1 MLVLRWIDKNGR
13 VIWMENRSVPVRDL
27 AGNTIAVEGSAR
39 DITRLTQGEEALP
52 KAYDELEI
60 RVAERTAELR
70 RVKEQLLLEM
80 ARRQQAQE
88 ALRQRKTQL
97 QTLYQVAGALSRG
110 APIEEIYEA
119 ALSGLQD
126 SLGVSGAGILLVE
139 DDGVGRFQQWRGL
152 SDRCRKAVEDYF
164 LARVGARNPQS
175 LLISDVGAQISLE
188 PLRAVLLQ
196 EGIRA
201 VGFFPLVFQGRLL
214 GNFALFYSTVCEFC
228 QEEVQL
234 AETVASQMAFAVERA
249 GAALVAARAERER
262 RSEAQGFRRIF
273 ERSPIGMALADADFR
288 LLKVNR
294 AFCEM
299 LGYTESELA
308 ALSVA
313 DITHPE
319 DMSAEMPFLE
329 QVLQGET
336 DSFQL
341 EKRYITKNREI
352 LWVNLSLMAIRNRAG
367 EILYIL
373 GVVEDITHRVEAQL
387 ALRSSEER
395 FRQLAENIHQVFW
408 IRSADSKQLLYVSP
422 AYKEIWGRSF
432 ESLYE
437 EPLSWLEAVY
447 PEDREAVRNAVE
459 QLPQGEPVQKEYR
472 IVLPDGSVR
481 WIGSRAFPVRN
492 ESGEIYR
499 IAGIAEDITER
510 KHSDAE
516 LRKALETEK
525 ELNELK
531 SRFVSMVSHEFR
543 NPLCSIIM
551 SVELLENFG
560 SLATEEKKRDYLHR
574 IKVAAR
580 QMTDLL
586 ENVLVIGRAE
596 AGKLEF
602 NPAPVDV
609 EAFCRDLLEQ
619 MQLSA
624 GCGHSISFVSQSF
637 AAGVLEDRE
646 ALKRTSSSSR
656 ARGGHKAGSY
666 PCHRGQKLPCLDEK
680 LLRHIL
686 GNLLS
691 NAVKYSPEGG
701 TVRLSLSCEGGEAVF
716 EIADQGIGIPS
727 DDLPHLFESFHR
739 AANVGKIPGTGLGL
753 AIVKR
758 AVDLHG
764 GEISVRSE
772 LGAGTT
778 FSVRLPVGCRTV
790 E

>member
-1 MLVLRWIDKNGR
+1 M
-13 VIWMENRSVPVRDL
+13 
-27 AGNTIAVEGSAR
+27 
-39 DITRLTQGEEALP
+39 Q
-52 KAYDELEI
+52 
-60 RVAERTAELR
+60 
-70 RVKEQLLLEM
+70 
-80 ARRQQAQE
+80 
-88 ALRQRKTQL
+88 
-97 QTLYQVAGALSRG
+97 
-110 APIEEIYEA
+110 
-119 ALSGLQD
+119 
-126 SLGVSGAGILLVE
+126 
-139 DDGVGRFQQWRGL
+139 
-152 SDRCRKAVEDYF
+152 
-164 LARVGARNPQS
+164 
-175 LLISDVGAQISLE
+175 

-196 EGIRA
+196 EGIRS
-201 VGFFPLVFQGRLL
+201 VGFFPLMFQGRLL
-214 GNFALFYSTVCEFC
+214 GNLAIFNTTVGEFC

-234 AETVASQMAFAVERA
+234 AETVACHIAFAVERA
-249 GAALVAARAERER
+249 GAAVVPALLERER
-262 RSEAQGFRRIF
+262 SSEAEGFRRIF
-273 ERSPIGMALADADFR
+273 EVATIGMALAGADCRFFQ
-288 LLKVNR
+288 VNR

-308 ALSVA
+308 ALSIA

-329 QVLQGET
+329 QVLRGET

-373 GVVEDITHRVEAQL
+373 GVVEDITHRVEAQS
-387 ALRSSEER
+387 ALRGSEELR
-395 FRQLAENIHQVFW
+395 RQLAENIRQVFW
-408 IRSADSKQLLYVSP
+408 MRSADSKQLLYVSP
-422 AYKEIWGRSF
+422 AYEEIWGRSCQ
-432 ESLYE
+432 SLYDQ
-437 EPLSWLEAVY
+437 PLSWLEAVC

-492 ESGEIYR
+492 ESGEVYR

-510 KHSDAE
+510 KHSEVE
-516 LRKALETEK
+516 LRKAWETEK

-543 NPLCSIIM
+543 NPICSIVM
-551 SVELLENFG
+551 SVELLEKFG
-560 SLATEEKKRDYLHR
+560 ALATEEKKRDYLHR
-574 IKVAAR
+574 IKAAAR

-602 NPAPVDV
+602 APAPVDV
-609 EAFCRDLLEQ
+609 EAFCRDLVEQ

-624 GCGHSISFVSQSF
+624 GSRHTVSFSSQSF
-637 AAGVLEDRE
+637 AAGVVEGRGFSDAIRRSTREGDAIRRSTREKDAIRRSTRE
-646 ALKRTSSSSR
+646 A
-656 ARGGHKAGSY
+656 
-666 PCHRGQKLPCLDEK
+666 KLPCLDEK

-701 TVRLSLSCEGGEAVF
+701 TVRLSLSCEGGEVVF

-758 AVDLHG
+758 AVELHG

-772 LGAGTT
+772 VGAGTT

>member
-1 MLVLRWIDKNGR
+1 
-13 VIWMENRSVPVRDL
+13 MENRSVPVRDL
-27 AGNTIAVEGSAR
+27 AGNTISVEGMAR

-70 RVKEQLLLEM
+70 RVKEQLLLEI

-88 ALRQRKTQL
+88 ALRRRKTQL
-97 QTLYQVAGALSRG
+97 QTVYQVAGALSRG

-119 ALSGLQD
+119 ALSGLQH

-139 DDGVGRFQQWRGL
+139 DDGVQRFQEWRGL
-152 SDRCRKAVEDYF
+152 SDQCRKAVEDYF
-164 LARVGARNPQS
+164 LAGVGERNPQP
-175 LLISDVGAQISLE
+175 LLISDLRGQICLE

-201 VGFFPLVFQGRLL
+201 VGFIPLVWQGRLL
-214 GNFALFYSTVCEFC
+214 GNLALLHSTVCEFC

-234 AETVASQMAFAVERA
+234 AESIASQMAFAVERA
-249 GAALVAARAERER
+249 GAAVVAALSERER
-262 RSEAQGFRRIF
+262 SSEGEAFRRIF
-273 ERSPIGMALADADFR
+273 ERAPIGMALAGADFR

-308 ALSVA
+308 ALTVV

-319 DMSAEMPFLE
+319 DMSAEMPSLE
-329 QVLQGET
+329 RVLRGET

-352 LWVNLSLMAIRNRAG
+352 LWVNLSLMAIRNPAG

-373 GVVEDITHRVEAQL
+373 GVVEEITHRVEAQS

-395 FRQLAENIHQVFW
+395 FRQLAENIRQVFW
-408 IRSADSKQLLYVSP
+408 MRSADSRQMLYVSP
-422 AYKEIWGRSF
+422 AYEEIWGRSC

-447 PEDREAVRNAVE
+447 PEDREAVRDAVE

-492 ESGEIYR
+492 ESGEVYR

-510 KHSDAE
+510 KHSEVE
-516 LRKALETEK
+516 LRKAWETEK

-543 NPLCSIIM
+543 NPICSIIM
-551 SVELLENFG
+551 SVELLEKFG
-560 SLATEEKKRDYLHR
+560 ALATEEKKRDYLHR
-574 IKVAAR
+574 IKGAAI

-602 NPAPVDV
+602 DPAPVDV

-624 GCGHSISFVSQSF
+624 GCGHSISFVSESF
-637 AAGVLEDRE
+637 PAAVLEARG
-646 ALKRTSSSSR
+646 AQKRNSSR
-656 ARGGHKAGSY
+656 SRAPGGHKAGSH
-666 PCHRGQKLPCLDEK
+666 PCDRSQKLPCLDEK

-691 NAVKYSPEGG
+691 NAIKYSPEGG
-701 TVRLSLSCEGGEAVF
+701 TVRLTLSCEGGEVVF
-716 EIADQGIGIPS
+716 EIADEGIGIPS
-727 DDLPHLFESFHR
+727 DDLSHLFESFHR

-758 AVDLHG
+758 AVELHG
-764 GEISVRSE
+764 GQISVRSE
-772 LGAGTT
+772 VGAGTT
-778 FSVRLPVGCRTV
+778 FSVRLPVVCRTV

>member
-1 MLVLRWIDKNGR
+1 VLVLRWIDKNGR

-27 AGNTIAVEGSAR
+27 AGNTIAVEGIAR
-39 DITRLTQGEEALP
+39 DITLAKQGEEALQR
-52 KAYDELEI
+52 AYEELEL
-60 RVAERTAELR
+60 RVAERTAEIR
-70 RVKEQLLLEM
+70 RVSEQLSIEI

-88 ALRQRKTQL
+88 ALRRRKSQL
-97 QTLYQVAGALSRG
+97 QTVYQVAGALSRG

-119 ALSGLQD
+119 ALSGLQH

-139 DDGVGRFQQWRGL
+139 DDGVQRFQEWRGL
-152 SDRCRKAVEDYF
+152 SDQCRKAVEDYF
-164 LARVGARNPQS
+164 LARVGDRNPQP

-214 GNFALFYSTVCEFC
+214 GNLALFYSTVCEFC

-249 GAALVAARAERER
+249 GAAVVAALSERER
-262 RSEAQGFRRIF
+262 SSEGEGFRRIF
-273 ERSPIGMALADADFR
+273 ERAPIGMALAGADFR

-299 LGYTESELA
+299 LGYTESELG
-308 ALSVA
+308 ALTVA

-319 DMSAEMPFLE
+319 DMEKEMPSLE
-329 QVLQGET
+329 LVLRGEI

-341 EKRYITKNREI
+341 EKRYITKNQEI

-373 GVVEDITHRVEAQL
+373 GVVEDITHRVEAQS
-387 ALRSSEER
+387 ALRGSEER
-395 FRQLAENIHQVFW
+395 FRQLAENIRQVFW

-422 AYKEIWGRSF
+422 AYEEIWGRSC

-447 PEDREAVRNAVE
+447 SEDREAVRDAVE
-459 QLPQGEPVQKEYR
+459 QLPQGESVQKEYR

-492 ESGEIYR
+492 ESGEVYR

-510 KHSDAE
+510 KHSE
-516 LRKALETEK
+516 VEMRKAWETEK

-543 NPLCSIIM
+543 NPICSIIM
-551 SVELLENFG
+551 SVELLEKFG
-560 SLATEEKKRDYLHR
+560 ALATEEKKRDYLHR
-574 IKVAAR
+574 IKAAAL

-602 NPAPVDV
+602 DPAPVDV
-609 EAFCRDLLEQ
+609 EAFCRELVEQ

-624 GCGHSISFVSQSF
+624 GSRHSISFVSQSF
-637 AAGVLEDRE
+637 AAEVLEGRGISGAIRRSTREEDAINRGSTRE
-646 ALKRTSSSSR
+646 A
-656 ARGGHKAGSY
+656 
-666 PCHRGQKLPCLDEK
+666 KLPCLDEK

-691 NAVKYSPEGG
+691 NAIKYSPEGG
-701 TVRLSLSCEGGEAVF
+701 TVRLSLSCEGGEVVF
-716 EIADQGIGIPS
+716 EIADEGIGIPAN
-727 DDLPHLFESFHR
+727 DLPHLFESFHR

-758 AVDLHG
+758 AVELHG
-764 GEISVRSE
+764 GQISVRSE
-772 LGAGTT
+772 MGAGTT
-778 FSVRLPVGCRTV
+778 FSVSLPVGCRTV